1 MDLSIRRRNATQKG
15 SAWLRSQHG
24 TDSARPVTLKAEAF
38 TDKLV
43 PSGQPLAKD
52 DDLAVPF
59 TGAAGQKL
67 IGHLLDAA
75 GLDVTNGN
83 ASGALLSHGVVITAE
98 VPGDFTPP
106 ADYAGLIEYI

>member
-1 MDLSIRRRNATQKG
+1 MDLSIQRRNATRAG
-15 SAWLRSQHG
+15 SAWLRSSHG
-24 TDSARPVTLKAEAF
+24 TGSARPITLKASAF
-38 TDKLV
+38 TEKLV

-52 DDLAVPF
+52 GDYAVPF

-67 IGHLLDAA
+67 LGHLLDDN

-83 ASGALLSHGVVITAE
+83 ATGALLSRGVVITAE